1 MDQMQKV
8 KKVSISTE
16 YITLGQLLKLV
27 DCVATGGEVKRFLQ
41 SRRVTVNG
49 QPETRRGRKL
59 TAGDV
64 VEAEGCGAFAV
75 ERS

>member
-1 MDQMQKV
+1 
-8 KKVSISTE
+8 
-16 YITLGQLLKLV
+16 LLKLV
-27 DCVATGGEVKRFLQ
+27 DCVATGGEVKHFLQ

-59 TAGDV
+59 VAGDV